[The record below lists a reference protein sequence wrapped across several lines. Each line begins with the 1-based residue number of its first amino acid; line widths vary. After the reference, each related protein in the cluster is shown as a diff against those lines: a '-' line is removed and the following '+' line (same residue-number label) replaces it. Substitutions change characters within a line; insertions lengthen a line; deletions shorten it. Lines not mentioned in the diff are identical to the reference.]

1 MCMKKFRPD
10 KFRRCCMDFPHN
22 RSHLKFLVCEHFNIL
37 SIVGK
42 IRQYENFFIN
52 LLVLQFSP
60 TNPWVQSQEY
70 EFKPSTHTPLFK
82 QGVGWQLSMSEF
94 IHKMSK

>member
-1 MCMKKFRPD
+1 MK
-10 KFRRCCMDFPHN
+10 
-22 RSHLKFLVCEHFNIL
+22 I
-37 SIVGK
+37 
-42 IRQYENFFIN
+42 FIN

-82 QGVGWQLSMSEF
+82 QGVGWQLSMSEY
-94 IHKMSK
+94 IHKMSKQVIYTDRHLLNLMIYTYTHLFRSQAQ

>member
-37 SIVGK
+37 SIVGQ
-42 IRQYENFFIN
+42 IRQGETFY
-52 LLVLQFSP
+52 
-60 TNPWVQSQEY
+60 
-70 EFKPSTHTPLFK
+70 
-82 QGVGWQLSMSEF
+82 QLTFAAIFTYKSMGT
-94 IHKMSK
+94 IARI